1 MEMDLVKLSKKG
13 QLSIP
18 RAILRRLNIQDETPM
33 LIDVT
38 PDGVIQLRQV
48 AIMPI
53 EIYSDARIAEF
64 DRENQATEA
73 EVEAV
78 RKRTASRKRR

>member
-1 MEMDLVKLSKKG
+1 MDLVRLSKKG

-18 RAILRRLNIQDETPM
+18 RAILRKLNIQDETPM

-53 EIYSDARIAEF
+53 EIYSDGRVAEF

>member
-1 MEMDLVKLSKKG
+1 MDLVKLSKKG

-18 RAILRRLNIQDETPM
+18 RAILRKLNIQDETPM

-53 EIYSDARIAEF
+53 EIYSDARVAEF